1 MNSRVNRRP
10 TPADIRFGQ
19 RMRTRRMSLGLSQTE
34 LADALDVTFQQ
45 IQKYEKGVTCVRVS
59 AVETLAARL
68 KVPVAFF
75 FDGSNQRNGSG
86 SDLTDF
92 MATSEGIA
100 LCSAFRQI
108 ESKGMRNAVIDL
120 LQRLIT
126 KH

>member
-1 MNSRVNRRP
+1 
-10 TPADIRFGQ
+10 
-19 RMRTRRMSLGLSQTE
+19 MRTRRMSLGLSQTE

-45 IQKYEKGVTCVRVS
+45 IQKYERVG

-68 KVPVAFF
+68 KVPVAYF

>member
-1 MNSRVNRRP
+1 
-10 TPADIRFGQ
+10 
-19 RMRTRRMSLGLSQTE
+19 MRTRRMILGLSQTE

-68 KVPVAFF
+68 KVPVAYF

-86 SDLTDF
+86 PDLTAF

-120 LQRLIT
+120 LQKLIT